1 MYTRLN
7 ENIFCKFDS
16 MVIDKISIISVYR
29 NEMTISIENTKFQ
42 IGKILQEKWKLISV
56 WHWRYIAYLFESHS
70 CEYKEASNSC
80 GWRSRIIIDE
90 TEKKVIG
97 VCRKL
102 APGE

>member
-56 WHWRYIAYLFESHS
+56 WHRRYIAYLFESH
-70 CEYKEASNSC
+70 SC